1 MATAFAVSVRGGVKL
16 PGSRNSFRPSCSR
29 SRPACSNFVSRMG
42 PGNTGRD
49 AHASSAW
56 LRNIPPGGTVG
67 GDMDE
72 KKQPTTVEHEHHAHD
87 HHEMQGQDRAGHDH
101 PEMQGHDHG
110 GHDHHEMQGHD
121 HGGHDHHEMQGHDH
135 GGHDHSG
142 HAGHDPAIFR
152 RKFWLTLVLTIPTL
166 VFS

>member
-1 MATAFAVSVRGGVKL
+1 MATAFAVSVRGEVKL

-49 AHASSAW
+49 AHASFAR

-72 KKQPTTVEHEHHAHD
+72 KKQPTAVEHEHHAHD
-87 HHEMQGQDRAGHDH
+87 HHQMHGQDHAGHEHHEMQDQA
-101 PEMQGHDHG
+101 
-110 GHDHHEMQGHD
+110 GHDHHEMQD
-121 HGGHDHHEMQGHDH
+121 HAGHDHHEMHGHDH
-135 GGHDHSG
+135 AGGHDHSG
-142 HAGHDPAIFR
+142 HA
-152 RKFWLTLVLTIPTL
+152 
-166 VFS
+166 